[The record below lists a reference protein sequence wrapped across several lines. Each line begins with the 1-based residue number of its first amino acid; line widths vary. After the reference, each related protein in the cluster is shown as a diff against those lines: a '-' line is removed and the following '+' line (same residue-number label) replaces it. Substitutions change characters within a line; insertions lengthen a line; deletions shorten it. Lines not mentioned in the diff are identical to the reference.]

1 MNQKFKEAALLFFI
15 QIVLYGILCIN
26 FRAVA
31 QAQCDV
37 AAVSDFTVA
46 SLNFFVIRKI
56 ANSND
61 TLHQWAGYVLG
72 SVAGSY
78 LGIYISTLIH

>member
-1 MNQKFKEAALLFFI
+1 MKKLKESSLLFII
-15 QIVLYGILCIN
+15 QVVLYGILCIN

-31 QAQCDV
+31 DAQYHL
-37 AAVSDFTVA
+37 AAISDFTVA

-56 ANSND
+56 SKGEDAF
-61 TLHQWAGYVLG
+61 HQWFGYVLG
-72 SVAGSY
+72 SVVGSY

>member
-1 MNQKFKEAALLFFI
+1 MKQKFKESAILFLI
-15 QIVLYGILCIN
+15 QICSYSLLCIN

-31 QAQCDV
+31 DAQYHL
-37 AAVSDFTVA
+37 AALTDF
-46 SLNFFVIRKI
+46 SLATMSFFVIRKI
-56 ANSND
+56 ARSED
-61 TLHQWAGYVLG
+61 AFHQWAGYVLG